1 MMMKLLVTTLLAN
14 GFMTKWDLCTMGLP
28 AVQSRK
34 VKTASLM
41 EDLTWVTSSGD
52 GSQIDAS
59 FRGLN
64 RMHFFNFL
72 LTNI

>member
-41 EDLTWVTSSGD
+41 EDLTWVTSTG
-52 GSQIDAS
+52 GGNQGYAS
-59 FRGLN
+59 FLGLIPT
-64 RMHFFNFL
+64 HFLIFSV
-72 LTNI
+72 TNI